1 MKFARRSFVTTIFAL
16 GAALTV
22 AMPSFA
28 QTVGQDY
35 TMISPAQP
43 TEDAGKIEV
52 IEFFSYG
59 CPHCADFNPLL
70 QAWVA
75 KLPGDVVFRKV
86 PITFGRAAWAN
97 IAKLYYALKVTGD
110 LDRLESEIFK
120 AIHNDRINLFEEKS
134 LLEWVAKKGVD
145 QKKFSEAF
153 NSFGVVSQVKRGDQ
167 MAQSYKIQGV
177 PALAVDGKYLVG
189 GKDFNEQLVIADKLI
204 AKARSEK
211 SGKGAGN
218 K

>member
-1 MKFARRSFVTTIFAL
+1 MKFARRSFITTIFAL
-16 GAALTV
+16 GAVLTV
-22 AMPSFA
+22 AMPSSA
-28 QTVGQDY
+28 QTVGKDY
-35 TMISPAQP
+35 TLISPPQP
-43 TEDAGKIEV
+43 TEDASKIEV
-52 IEFFSYG
+52 LEFFSYG

-70 QAWVA
+70 QAWAA

-86 PITFGRAAWAN
+86 PITFGRGAWAN
-97 IAKLYYALKVTGD
+97 IARLYYALKVTGD
-110 LDRLESEIFK
+110 LDRLESDVFK

-145 QKKFSEAF
+145 QKKFAEAF
-153 NSFGVVSQVKRGDQ
+153 NSFGVMSQVKRGDQ
-167 MAQSYKIQGV
+167 MAQAYKIQGV

-189 GKDFNEQLVIADKLI
+189 GKDFNEQLAIADKLI

-211 SGKGAGN
+211 SGK

>member
-1 MKFARRSFVTTIFAL
+1 MKFDRRSFVAAAFAL
-16 GAALTV
+16 GAAV
-22 AMPSFA
+22 AMPAFA
-28 QTVGQDY
+28 QNAPY
-35 TMISPAQP
+35 TPITPAQP
-43 TEDAGKIEV
+43 TEDASKIEV
-52 IEFFSYG
+52 VEFFSYG

-97 IAKLYYALKVTGD
+97 IARLYYALKVTGD
-110 LDRLESEIFK
+110 LDRLESDIFK

-145 QKKFSEAF
+145 QKKFAEAF
-153 NSFGVVSQVKRGDQ
+153 NSFGVMSQVKRGDQ
-167 MAQSYKIQGV
+167 MAQAYKIQGV
-177 PALAVDGKYLVG
+177 PALAVDGKFLVG
-189 GKDFNEQLVIADKLI
+189 GKDFNEQLANADKLI

-211 SGKGAGN
+211 SGK